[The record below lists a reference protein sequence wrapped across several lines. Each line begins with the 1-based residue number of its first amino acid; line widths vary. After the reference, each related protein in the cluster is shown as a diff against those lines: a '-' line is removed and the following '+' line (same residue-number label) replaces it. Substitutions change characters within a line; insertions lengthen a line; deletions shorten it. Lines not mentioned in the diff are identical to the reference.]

1 MLVSDF
7 SFDQKNIKQDGIITT
22 MQNDND
28 FIEDNN
34 KGKDYNDIKD
44 IIDRWN
50 YLHSSNY
57 ISRTSLECLYTPT
70 VKFYGQT
77 IDAYKCVTLFADILK
92 KYDSFSQKI
101 KGDISYTE
109 ISENVVRCD
118 FIKEVETNGK
128 YNEYESY
135 LVLERS
141 SSGWAISEESDKI
154 TDANLLKSNKK
165 STNVIKDGNELNIIE
180 GSLGNFKVYVEWPI
194 KLNGIGDVR
203 YVQKAIIKNSFF
215 EKYLIPDINEC
226 ISLYLKESLDSE
238 SLGES
243 ETSGEI
249 SLKFVGCNGKICSF
263 LYYLYH
269 DSGSGTGAG
278 VISSTRI
285 LIYSEFLKRC
295 LTINDLFNDKRKAL
309 EIVNNHISLDEYI
322 SKADSLPD
330 NFYFSDNNIVLVFP
344 QYSIGYGYQG
354 DVSISV
360 SIDELKYILSDKLKY
375 ALNGN

>member
-1 MLVSDF
+1 M
-7 SFDQKNIKQDGIITT
+7 
-22 MQNDND
+22 
-28 FIEDNN
+28 
-34 KGKDYNDIKD
+34 
-44 IIDRWN
+44 
-50 YLHSSNY
+50 
-57 ISRTSLECLYTPT
+57 
-70 VKFYGQT
+70 
-77 IDAYKCVTLFADILK
+77 
-92 KYDSFSQKI
+92 
-101 KGDISYTE
+101 
-109 ISENVVRCD
+109 
-118 FIKEVETNGK
+118 
-128 YNEYESY
+128 
-135 LVLERS
+135 
-141 SSGWAISEESDKI
+141 
-154 TDANLLKSNKK
+154 
-165 STNVIKDGNELNIIE
+165 
-180 GSLGNFKVYVEWPI
+180 YVEWPI